1 MPIMDNI
8 KNHIQANRGKYGT
21 ALGIGTGVVATKMIN
36 PNILSN
42 GIDQSLYNA
51 GVYGA
56 RGVNAVGNAVGIP
69 SLSNGLPNVT
79 QEEQDAVNKFYNY
92 NLPEQI
98 RPEVGTLLNASKE
111 YIHESESWGDSGE
124 SKLMNKIIGILNE
137 SINMNSTTNRNKF
150 FRRAVKLTP
159 EYSQNKNA
167 GFIGG
172 GVGSVVGAGIGSTL
186 PVNEL
191 NIDENG
197 IPSTEESNVPE
208 AVGAIIGGIAGAARM
223 NNPKVKQ
230 AMGNL
235 KTDLVSAKILNRV
248 TGNSTEPLSNQDRS
262 KVFTAA
268 RIVAAKKAADAA
280 RKRALDAQPNPVI
293 IPPVQIAQ

>member
-1 MPIMDNI
+1 MPLLDNI
-8 KNHIQANRGKYGT
+8 KSHIQANRGKYGT
-21 ALGIGTGVVATKMIN
+21 AAGIGAGVAATKMID
-36 PNILSN
+36 PNTLSN
-42 GIDQSLYNA
+42 GVDQALYNA

-56 RGVNAVGNAVGIP
+56 RGINAIGNTVGVP
-69 SLSNGLPNVT
+69 TLSNGLPNVS
-79 QEEQDAVNKFYNY
+79 QAEQDAVNKFYNY

-111 YIHESESWGDSGE
+111 YINESS
-124 SKLMNKIIGILNE
+124 LMDKIIGILNE

-191 NIDENG
+191 NTDENG

-208 AVGAIIGGIAGAARM
+208 AVGAVLGGIAGAAKM

-268 RIVAAKKAADAA
+268 RMVAVKKAADAA

>member
-1 MPIMDNI
+1 MPLLDNI
-8 KNHIQANRGKYGT
+8 KSHIQANRGKYGT
-21 ALGIGTGVVATKMIN
+21 AAGIGAGVAATKMID
-36 PNILSN
+36 PNTLSN
-42 GIDQSLYNA
+42 GVDQALYNA

-56 RGVNAVGNAVGIP
+56 RGINAIGNTVGVP
-69 SLSNGLPNVT
+69 TLSNGLPNVS
-79 QEEQDAVNKFYNY
+79 QAEQDAVNKFYNY

-111 YIHESESWGDSGE
+111 YINESS
-124 SKLMNKIIGILNE
+124 LMDKIIDILNE
-137 SINMNSTTNRNKF
+137 SVNMNSTSNRNKF

-159 EYSQNKNA
+159 EYSQGKNA

-172 GVGSVVGAGIGSTL
+172 GVGSVVGAGLGSTL
-186 PVNEL
+186 PVSEINT
-191 NIDENG
+191 DDG
-197 IPSTEESNVPE
+197 IPSIDESNVPE
-208 AVGAIIGGIAGAARM
+208 AVGAVLGGIVGATKM

-268 RIVAAKKAADAA
+268 RMVAAKKAADAA

-293 IPPVQIAQ
+293 IPPVQISQ

>member
-1 MPIMDNI
+1 MPLLDNI
-8 KNHIQANRGKYGT
+8 KSHIQANRGKYGT
-21 ALGIGTGVVATKMIN
+21 AAGIGAGVAATKMID
-36 PNILSN
+36 PNTLSN
-42 GIDQSLYNA
+42 GVDQALYNA

-56 RGVNAVGNAVGIP
+56 RGINAIGNTVGVP
-69 SLSNGLPNVT
+69 TLSNGLPNVS
-79 QEEQDAVNKFYNY
+79 QAEQDAVNKFYNY

-111 YIHESESWGDSGE
+111 YINESS
-124 SKLMNKIIGILNE
+124 LMDKIVGILNE
-137 SINMNSTTNRNKF
+137 SVNMNSTSNRNKF

-159 EYSQNKNA
+159 EYSQGKNA

-172 GVGSVVGAGIGSTL
+172 GVGSVVGAGLGSTL
-186 PVNEL
+186 PVSEINT
-191 NIDENG
+191 DDG
-197 IPSTEESNVPE
+197 IPSIDESNVPE
-208 AVGAIIGGIAGAARM
+208 AVGAVLGGIVGATKM

-268 RIVAAKKAADAA
+268 RMVAAKKAADAA

-293 IPPVQIAQ
+293 IPPVQISQ

>member
-1 MPIMDNI
+1 MPLLDNI
-8 KNHIQANRGKYGT
+8 KSHIQANRGKYGT
-21 ALGIGTGVVATKMIN
+21 AAGIGAGVAATKMID
-36 PNILSN
+36 PNTLSN
-42 GIDQSLYNA
+42 GVDQALYNA

-56 RGVNAVGNAVGIP
+56 RGINVVGNAVGVP
-69 SLSNGLPNVT
+69 TLSNGLPNVS
-79 QEEQDAVNKFYNY
+79 QAEQDAVNKFYNY

-111 YIHESESWGDSGE
+111 YINESS
-124 SKLMNKIIGILNE
+124 LMDKIIDILNE
-137 SINMNSTTNRNKF
+137 SVNMNSTSNRNKF

-159 EYSQNKNA
+159 EYSQGKNA

-172 GVGSVVGAGIGSTL
+172 GVGSVVGAGLGSTL
-186 PVNEL
+186 PVSEINT
-191 NIDENG
+191 DDG
-197 IPSTEESNVPE
+197 IPSIDESNVPE
-208 AVGAIIGGIAGAARM
+208 AVGAVLGGIVGATKM

-268 RIVAAKKAADAA
+268 RMVAAKKAADAA

-293 IPPVQIAQ
+293 IPPVQISQ

>member
-1 MPIMDNI
+1 MPLLDNI
-8 KNHIQANRGKYGT
+8 KSHIQANRGKYGT
-21 ALGIGTGVVATKMIN
+21 AAGIGAGVAATKMID
-36 PNILSN
+36 PNTLSN
-42 GIDQSLYNA
+42 GVDQALYNT

-56 RGVNAVGNAVGIP
+56 RGINAVGNAVGIP
-69 SLSNGLPNVT
+69 TLSNGLPNVS
-79 QEEQDAVNKFYNY
+79 QAEQDAVNKFYNY

-111 YIHESESWGDSGE
+111 YINESESWGDSGE
-124 SKLMNKIIGILNE
+124 SKLMDKIVEILNE
-137 SINMNSTTNRNKF
+137 SVNINSTSNRNKF

-159 EYSQNKNA
+159 EYSQGKNA

-172 GVGSVVGAGIGSTL
+172 GVGSVVGAGLGSTL
-186 PVNEL
+186 PVSEINT
-191 NIDENG
+191 DDG
-197 IPSTEESNVPE
+197 VPSVDESNVPE
-208 AVGAIIGGIAGAARM
+208 AVGAVLGGIVGASKM

-248 TGNSTEPLSNQDRS
+248 TGNSTEPLSNQDRN